1 MIKLLSSCL
10 LWLQLPTEAL
20 HSPPMGSTQQQAGG
34 ERCTVLY
41 GSLPAVPT
49 SACTEPAEEAQNAS
63 QAQSA
68 VLGLAFVFPHQST
81 LVGQLTAEEELT
93 SIGVGKEN
101 VEEKKKPTKPE
112 GKSPFK
118 LCGLGCLV
126 GWEGR
131 EPCSALTVQTS
142 TALAAAGEPGLKPS
156 ARGFAGEKGAKQN
169 GGLFCKPRVQQRGM
183 EVLP

>member
-1 MIKLLSSCL
+1 M
-10 LWLQLPTEAL
+10 
-20 HSPPMGSTQQQAGG
+20 
-34 ERCTVLY
+34 
-41 GSLPAVPT
+41 
-49 SACTEPAEEAQNAS
+49 
-63 QAQSA
+63 
-68 VLGLAFVFPHQST
+68 FPHQST

-101 VEEKKKPTKPE
+101 VEEKKKSTKPE

-156 ARGFAGEKGAKQN
+156 ARGFAGKKEQN
-169 GGLFCKPRVQQRGM
+169 RM
-183 EVLP
+183 EGFFVSLVCSSTAWRCCLDGTWGSTRSACAMCSCRAEECLQLC